1 MKVAILRPK
10 EYIMETIELFKRAG
24 FEVIAIPFIKIVLN
38 KESINRIADLNKF
51 DVVIVTSQTSA
62 RILVEHGFRHD
73 NVIAIG
79 KKTAE
84 ILRKAKINPKIPS
97 KFDSRTLYNEFKDKL
112 KGLKVAIVRSDKG
125 DPILLNFPAKVEE
138 IILYKIKSEN
148 GKIQREF
155 IKSMDFDVIIFSS
168 RMIARSF
175 IDLATDLNI
184 DIREKLKNKIV
195 IAIGPPTKR
204 ILEKYGIYTLMP
216 DEYTFEGI
224 LRLLMELKNQ
234 SKNIK

>member
-1 MKVAILRPK
+1 VKVAILRPK
-10 EYIMETIELFKRAG
+10 EYLEETTELFKRAG

-38 KESINRIADLNKF
+38 KEGINRIADLNKF
-51 DVVIVTSQTSA
+51 DAIIVTSQTSA
-62 RILVEHGFRHD
+62 RILVEHGFKHN

-84 ILRKAKINPKIPS
+84 VLRKAKIDPKIPS
-97 KFDSRTLYNEFKDKL
+97 KFDSKTLYNEFKDKL

-125 DPILLNFPAKVEE
+125 DPILLDLPAKVEE
-138 IILYKIKSEN
+138 VILYKIEMEN
-148 GKIQREF
+148 DKIQREF
-155 IKSMDFDVIIFSS
+155 IKSMNFDAIIFSS

-175 IDLATDLNI
+175 IDLANDLNI

-204 ILEKYGIYTLMP
+204 FLEKHGIKPLMP
-216 DEYTFEGI
+216 DEYTFEGV
-224 LRLLMELKNQ
+224 LRLLMKLKNQ
-234 SKNIK
+234 KL